1 MKSKQGVL
9 RMFIDELKKMKLP
22 DVHISEG
29 KKYYLDPFRER
40 LILITPE
47 EVVRQQVLQYLLSC
61 VKVPKELV
69 QVEMLL
75 SKYQIESK
83 RRADII
89 VEKYDEQS
97 KLISPLAVIEC
108 KAPDIMIG
116 DEAINQALDY
126 ADMLQAEYV
135 FITNGETLIAA
146 KFDEKSNTYVDIQ
159 EIPTYKDML
168 SGKIIERK
176 LEENKKRFLFEEL
189 EDNKEY
195 YRGYEF
201 NPNTPIRFLPFITN
215 LWECFLDTTHKMPT
229 KQYSI
234 FNLVEDYGIRFLS
247 CGNAAGGAYQ
257 GAYRSFVVQYKNTT
271 RLMNLS
277 FFDYGTS
284 TILTVSVDQDN
295 HNPHNSLQYAID
307 SNLRNIGNQFSFIH
321 NGRIAVGNVG
331 SGKAAELKQ
340 YIANTYANIIKN
352 GEIDLG
358 TIHNDRLLYM
368 DDIEIIK
375 FVENLLSYALLRD
388 EYREI
393 VKQRRKKT

>member
-1 MKSKQGVL
+1 
-9 RMFIDELKKMKLP
+9 MFIDELKKMKLP